1 MHTSQLIQALDSY
14 LKQITINCLYP
25 SVIVQSVNV
34 QSCNFSQ
41 PHRATEWQTH
51 RTVQTDCTTLSPDD
65 TQLLVSLTVT
75 D

>member
-34 QSCNFSQ
+34 QSFI
-41 PHRATEWQTH
+41 
-51 RTVQTDCTTLSPDD
+51 VQSCHVHPREVVR
-65 TQLLVSLTVT
+65 Q
-75 D
+75 

>member
-34 QSCNFSQ
+34 QSFI
-41 PHRATEWQTH
+41 
-51 RTVQTDCTTLSPDD
+51 VQSCYVHPREVVR
-65 TQLLVSLTVT
+65 Q
-75 D
+75 